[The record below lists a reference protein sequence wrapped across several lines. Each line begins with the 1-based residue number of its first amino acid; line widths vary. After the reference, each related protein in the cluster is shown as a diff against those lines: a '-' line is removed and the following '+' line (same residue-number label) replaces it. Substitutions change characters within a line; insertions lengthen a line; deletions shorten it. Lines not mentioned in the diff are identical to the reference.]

1 MSQHILALGSVPVD
15 HPDGSSPSL
24 LIRLESKELV
34 RQHRQSIPPNS
45 INSLVFWIQADELP
59 TVYDPMELAGW
70 VPLLVKDGASTVEF
84 RIVGDETAS
93 LSTIHTSL
101 LLAGLKATSERRE
114 GDVRILTAHRKITT
128 LTISQ
133 PISLGGAKNAVS
145 IDNDN
150 GDDDDDDL
158 IDEDDLLNDTT
169 LGAPSMEPRTVK
181 GGDDCSGRKPC
192 DNCSCGRAEAE
203 ARGNAIPVL
212 TKEELVQKTSACGN
226 CAKGDAFRCASCP
239 YLGKPAFKAG
249 QEHLVLD
256 LMDDF

>member
-1 MSQHILALGSVPVD
+1 MSQHILALGSVPVN
-15 HPDGSSPSL
+15 HLDGSSSSGL
-24 LIRLESKELV
+24 TRLESKQLV
-34 RQHRQSIPPNS
+34 TQHRQSIPPNS
-45 INSLVFWIQADELP
+45 ISSLVFWIQADELP

-70 VPLLVKDGASTVEF
+70 VPLLVKDDASTVEF
-84 RIVGDETAS
+84 KIVGDETTS
-93 LSTIHTSL
+93 LATIHTSL

-114 GDVRILTAHRKITT
+114 GDVRMLTAHRKATT

-145 IDNDN
+145 ID
-150 GDDDDDDL
+150 DDDGDDDL

-181 GGDDCSGRKPC
+181 GGDDCSGRKAC

-203 ARGNAIPVL
+203 AGGSPVPVL
-212 TKEELVQKTSACGN
+212 TKEELVQKTSSCGN